1 MMLQA
6 RFEVEV
12 AGPLCRMPKRSEGPI
27 WGILALTKTLILFLE
42 THFRLCR
49 YLGSS
54 GRQVGS
60 PPAFEGGLRPGRSKV
75 PFAPL
80 VRASPRWFGW
90 DEGCRGARS
99 RELLGQQRSKQLV
112 TGQPDGLDGY
122 GPQTLQ
128 VGMVQVLISTRNQQ
142 LGSADYVKVSS
153 FRTDFGLG
161 RNSDADCGFR
171 CKVLFGL
178 KKKGFHGHRH
188 SCIEAVSS
196 PPFPAHKPKP

>member
-1 MMLQA
+1 MGDTCPNQNTNSFF
-6 RFEVEV
+6 RN
-12 AGPLCRMPKRSEGPI
+12 
-27 WGILALTKTLILFLE
+27 
-42 THFRLCR
+42 HFRLCR
-49 YLGSS
+49 DLGSS

-90 DEGCRGARS
+90 DEGCRGARF

-142 LGSADYVKVSS
+142 LGSADYVRVSS

-178 KKKGFHGHRH
+178 KKKKGFMAIDTHALRQFL
-188 SCIEAVSS
+188 APPS
-196 PPFPAHKPKP
+196 PPTSLNRKP